1 MSTNNFLQTLYLSE
15 GELSPEFDKNT
26 LNYEVT
32 VSSEIDEV
40 TVYAVP
46 EDNTSKI
53 TSGVG
58 LKLLNFGK
66 NVIEI
71 KVRSSIGVTRTY
83 TVTITR
89 EESSNNELLDLIVK
103 NINGDVLS
111 PNVAFDPSINTYEYT
126 LSQSEEYAIISAI
139 KADEYQVVSGTG
151 PKALEHG
158 TNTFVVTVTAQ
169 DGSINSYTLNINNPL
184 SDNNYALNIVP
195 STGNLSPEFDKDT
208 LEYTLEVEDTSSL
221 YFTVTTENNKAS
233 VTGHEIKPLE
243 EGTSTRVITVTAED
257 GSIREYKVTVTR
269 PSQSN
274 ALLESLEIDG
284 YELEFDP
291 NTFTYNLQLSRSKKE
306 LLESEITAIPK
317 DMDATV
323 NMMGDLTLVNGM
335 VNVYVIEVI
344 AKDGY
349 TTQQYTLNVTRDSSD
364 YTLRSEVYKIVR
376 SDEETYTEDN
386 KTYRVID
393 EDYVIGIEPDTEL
406 EEFVNNFLNEEKD
419 MIHVYNL
426 GEVEITTGLVGTAY
440 KVKLE
445 SDTYVYDE
453 LVIIVRGDLTK
464 DGKVNI
470 TDQAQ
475 MIGYI
480 GKSIT
485 FDKYQELAADIT
497 KDGRVNITDQAQI
510 ISYIGKAI
518 KDIN

>member
-1 MSTNNFLQTLYLSE
+1 M
-15 GELSPEFDKNT
+15 
-26 LNYEVT
+26 
-32 VSSEIDEV
+32 
-40 TVYAVP
+40 
-46 EDNTSKI
+46 
-53 TSGVG
+53 
-58 LKLLNFGK
+58 
-66 NVIEI
+66 
-71 KVRSSIGVTRTY
+71 
-83 TVTITR
+83 
-89 EESSNNELLDLIVK
+89 
-103 NINGDVLS
+103 
-111 PNVAFDPSINTYEYT
+111 
-126 LSQSEEYAIISAI
+126 
-139 KADEYQVVSGTG
+139 
-151 PKALEHG
+151 
-158 TNTFVVTVTAQ
+158 
-169 DGSINSYTLNINNPL
+169 
-184 SDNNYALNIVP
+184 
-195 STGNLSPEFDKDT
+195 
-208 LEYTLEVEDTSSL
+208 
-221 YFTVTTENNKAS
+221 
-233 VTGHEIKPLE
+233 
-243 EGTSTRVITVTAED
+243 
-257 GSIREYKVTVTR
+257 
-269 PSQSN
+269 
-274 ALLESLEIDG
+274 
-284 YELEFDP
+284 
-291 NTFTYNLQLSRSKKE
+291 
-306 LLESEITAIPK
+306 
-317 DMDATV
+317 
-323 NMMGDLTLVNGM
+323 
-335 VNVYVIEVI
+335 
-344 AKDGY
+344 
-349 TTQQYTLNVTRDSSD
+349 
-364 YTLRSEVYKIVR
+364 YKIVR